1 MTISPVIEARRLILP
16 SIFGALRPFMPFS
29 RMKPRM
35 LSWPPTLP
43 SASSSLAQT
52 TNTSAIGL
60 LVIHILAPFMMKPP
74 STGLARVSML
84 AGSEPWLG
92 SVRPKQPT
100 HSPVASLGK
109 KRWRCSSLPYSLM
122 GCMTS
127 ELCTLMALR

>member
-1 MTISPVIEARRLILP
+1 MTISPVIEARRPTLP
-16 SIFGALRPFMPFS
+16 CTAGADRPFQPFS
-29 RMKPRM
+29 KMKPRI
-35 LSWPPTLP
+35 WPL
-43 SASSSLAQT
+43 SSLAQT

-100 HSPVASLGK
+100 HSPVASLG
-109 KRWRCSSLPYSLM
+109 RNFCFCASLQYSLM